1 MQKFKLVKSELIF
14 PVIKEILDKGTS
26 ARITVTGMSMYPFLR
41 ENIDSVEL
49 SKVKF
54 PDIRRGDIVM
64 ILRDSKEYVMH
75 RVIKVKENCFYIVGD
90 AQQFIEGP
98 LRMDQ
103 IFAKITA
110 VWRKDKKIDCLN
122 IWWKLLSELWLIL
135 LPFRGFIIKSYG
147 KLSRLIREAFI

>member
-1 MQKFKLVKSELIF
+1 MQRLKLVKSELIF

-54 PDIRRGDIVM
+54 SDIRRGDIVM
-64 ILRDSKEYVMH
+64 ALRDSNEYVMH
-75 RVIKVKENCFYIVGD
+75 RVIKVEKNYFYIVGD

-98 LRMDQ
+98 LRSNQM
-103 IFAKITA
+103 FAKITA
-110 VWRKDKKIDCLN
+110 IWRKDKKIECLN
-122 IWWKLLSELWLIL
+122 IWWNLLCKLWLTI

-147 KLSRLIREAFI
+147 RLRHLIREAFI